1 MNAGTTI
8 GSVEI
13 TSILNIERGN
23 SSPWSEINLVDK
35 DENLIYKEAR
45 EAESISIDVAL
56 IEHLHSQGKNVEQQ
70 RQDLKSLIKNS
81 PSDNSID
88 YKDVSGDLV
97 IESVDVPESSDLPTY
112 REGSISGFLIP
123 N

>member
-8 GSVEI
+8 GNVEI
-13 TSILNIERGN
+13 TSILNIERGSN
-23 SSPWSEINLVDK
+23 SPWSEINLVDK
-35 DENLIYKEAR
+35 DENLMYKEAR
-45 EAESISIDVAL
+45 EAESISIEVAL
-56 IEHLHSQGKNVEQQ
+56 VEQLHSQGKNVEKQ
-70 RQDLKSLIKNS
+70 RQDLKSLIDNS

-97 IESVDVPESSDLPTY
+97 IESVDIPESSDLSTY
-112 REGSISGFLIP
+112 REGSISGFLIS